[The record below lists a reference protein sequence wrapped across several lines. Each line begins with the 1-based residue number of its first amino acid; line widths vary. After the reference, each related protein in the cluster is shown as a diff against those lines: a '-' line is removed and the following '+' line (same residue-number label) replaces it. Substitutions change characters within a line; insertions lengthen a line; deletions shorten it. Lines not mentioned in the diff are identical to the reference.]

1 MDDGITCGLPLR
13 VRVACLVLHRFIGWA
28 TLSSVFPLSPP
39 FSLGFPFSA
48 IDQSDGFGLIWFVL
62 FKDGRLDDDKLI
74 MVIRI
79 VFFPDG

>member
-1 MDDGITCGLPLR
+1 VPCVAPLYR
-13 VRVACLVLHRFIGWA
+13 VGNTFIR
-28 TLSSVFPLSPP
+28 LSSFAF
-39 FSLGFPFSA
+39 FSLWVFLFSA